1 MTRSTP
7 VPPPTVAR
15 LVERAR
21 HYLLHV
27 HQRTVP
33 PYAAMMEMLMNAW
46 SAQAI
51 TAAVDLGIA
60 DALADG
66 PLGAEELAA
75 RVNADAD
82 ALRRLL
88 RVLVGRGIF
97 RQRRDGRYQLNSLAD
112 TLRSSAPKSVAGL
125 ASLYGSREHRE
136 HWSHLAEAIRTG
148 KAVIPALHGA
158 EAFEYLSSQPELT
171 KVFNRA
177 MAETT
182 EMAAPFLLAAYPFD
196 AYHTVVDVGGG
207 VGRLLAAILAAT
219 PTAFGVLYDLP
230 QAVAEAAPL
239 LRQHGIADRVRVEK
253 GSFFDGVPTG
263 GDIYVLKLIIHDWPE
278 DQAIEILRNVR
289 AAAEVGTTLLLIETV
304 IPDHNRDHVANWTN
318 LEMLLMNAG
327 RERTAAQYRDLL
339 QRAGFNLTRVVPSA
353 SPFSLV
359 EAKAA

>member
-7 VPPPTVAR
+7 LPPPTVAR

-21 HYLLHV
+21 HYLLQV

-60 DALADG
+60 DVLADG

-82 ALRRLL
+82 ALHRLL

-112 TLRSSAPKSVAGL
+112 TLRCNAPKSVAGL

-158 EAFEYLSSQPELT
+158 EAFEYLSSQPELS

-182 EMAAPFLLAAYPFD
+182 EMTGPFCWPL
-196 AYHTVVDVGGG
+196 T
-207 VGRLLAAILAAT
+207 RST
-219 PTAFGVLYDLP
+219 PTQP
-230 QAVAEAAPL
+230 WWMSAV
-239 LRQHGIADRVRVEK
+239 
-253 GSFFDGVPTG
+253 GS
-263 GDIYVLKLIIHDWPE
+263 
-278 DQAIEILRNVR
+278 
-289 AAAEVGTTLLLIETV
+289 
-304 IPDHNRDHVANWTN
+304 
-318 LEMLLMNAG
+318 AG
-327 RERTAAQYRDLL
+327 C
-339 QRAGFNLTRVVPSA
+339 
-353 SPFSLV
+353 
-359 EAKAA
+359 